1 MILISACLCGLC
13 CRYDGSSAADVELMR
28 LVEMGKAVP
37 VCPELL
43 GGLLVPRLKA
53 EIQGGSGDEVL
64 LCKARVCDCAGGD
77 VTDAFIKGAYKTLQL
92 ALSINAKHAILKANS
107 PSCGCATIYDGTF
120 SGKTKQGDG
129 VTAALLKQNGIRVEP
144 R

>member
-13 CRYDGSSAADVELMR
+13 CRYDGSSAAGVELMQ

-53 EIQGGSGDEVL
+53 EIQGGSG
-64 LCKARVCDCAGGD
+64 
-77 VTDAFIKGAYKTLQL
+77 
-92 ALSINAKHAILKANS
+92 
-107 PSCGCATIYDGTF
+107 
-120 SGKTKQGDG
+120 
-129 VTAALLKQNGIRVEP
+129 
-144 R
+144 